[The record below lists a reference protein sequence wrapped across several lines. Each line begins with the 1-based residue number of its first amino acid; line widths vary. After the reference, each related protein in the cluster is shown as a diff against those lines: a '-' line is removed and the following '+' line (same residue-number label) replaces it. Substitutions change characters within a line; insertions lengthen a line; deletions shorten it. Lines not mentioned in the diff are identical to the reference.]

1 MARNTGDVGATDRLN
16 IDTNL
21 LDPEREVIALAR
33 PNGEVLLYQEDRD
46 GPIVAGQKVVLHYE
60 NAEDRVLQIC
70 QPEERT
76 TFDES
81 SGEYERFE
89 THPVIDLETDD
100 EFELWDE
107 LPDDDHSSIMP
118 LTLIN

>member
-1 MARNTGDVGATDRLN
+1 M
-16 IDTNL
+16 
-21 LDPEREVIALAR
+21 
-33 PNGEVLLYQEDRD
+33 
-46 GPIVAGQKVVLHYE
+46 
-60 NAEDRVLQIC
+60 
-70 QPEERT
+70 
-76 TFDES
+76 